1 VIRSGAVLD
10 LQSVPLWALWVFV
23 GLGGGFFAAVLFWMM
38 PPALRRGEGTV
49 SVAVGIGLFLLIGLA
64 ASRAVLW
71 LGAVGFTV
79 AALPLLWMGR
89 LPPDMPSARDPA
101 SRQHPPYRQTARRGR
116 FAGLAIVVLEVCVIV
131 LSDVYVRGV

>member
-71 LGAVGFTV
+71 PGAVGF
-79 AALPLLWMGR
+79 
-89 LPPDMPSARDPA
+89 
-101 SRQHPPYRQTARRGR
+101 QTARRGR